1 LFNSLSAQPDM
12 YRRKIYLRTL
22 LTGLSIGSVIL
33 TSGLLLGALFLFQK
47 NNIEESLLDS
57 NIAYARK
64 LADTTDHYLTI
75 AQRELAWSASQI
87 VDLNDVG
94 KLHRETTRLFQQ
106 SGFFNSVAVLDRHA
120 VIASV
125 SPESLSLVGVKV
137 DTPETEQAIAA
148 RKPFISSPF
157 NSPSGNYVVL
167 LSQPLFS
174 TDGHYLGFIC
184 GTIYLKKQSM
194 LSDVLSQHYYGDGTS
209 VSIVSDDGFVIF
221 SHDPALVGTRMAL
234 SPQLQKRL
242 ASTSN
247 GQFMIEDAGKKYL
260 IGYASLQKTD
270 WNIFMSG
277 TSETVSSLMIHTG
290 RNAFW
295 FILGII
301 VLTASCMAFLAA
313 RISYPL
319 EKLAGM
325 VREGGSDASPE
336 LLSSVNTWY
345 NEADRLREAV
355 QQHRQ
360 AVAGHVADLN
370 DKAMTDPLTGL
381 NNRRGFYVQAE
392 QHSEERVQSAIAIDI
407 DHFKKINDRYGHD
420 AGDEVLVSLAGLLR
434 KRCRT
439 LDVVSRFGGEEF
451 ILLLPGTALSDAA
464 AMAERIREAV
474 SMTSFPFIS
483 AMTVSLGVATLSDTD
498 DKESLLRRADEA
510 LYAAKDDGRN
520 RVMVSHEGDISRYP
534 AV

>member
-1 LFNSLSAQPDM
+1 MTNSSSAQPNM
-12 YRRKIYLRTL
+12 YRRKIHLRTL
-22 LTGLSIGSVIL
+22 LTALSIGSVIL
-33 TSGLLLGALFLFQK
+33 TSGLLLGALFIFQK
-47 NNIEESLLDS
+47 SNIEESLLDS

-75 AQRELAWSASQI
+75 AQRELAWSANQI
-87 VDLNDVG
+87 TDLNDLNR
-94 KLHRETTRLFQQ
+94 LHRETTRLLQQ
-106 SGFFNSVAVLDRHA
+106 SGFFNSVAVVDRHA

-137 DTPETEQAIAA
+137 DTPQTEQAITF

-167 LSQPLFS
+167 LSQPLFAA
-174 TDGHYLGFIC
+174 DGRYLGFIC

-209 VSIVSDDGFVIF
+209 VSIVSDDGSVIF
-221 SHDPALVGTRMAL
+221 SHDPAQVGKRMAL

-242 ASTSN
+242 ASTTS
-247 GQFMIEDAGKKYL
+247 GQLMIQEEGKKYL

-277 TSETVSSLMIHTG
+277 TSETVGSLMAHTA
-290 RNAFW
+290 RSAFW
-295 FILGII
+295 FILGVI
-301 VLTASCMAFLAA
+301 VLTATCMAFLAT

-325 VREGGSDASPE
+325 VRDGGSDASPE

-355 QQHRQ
+355 QQHRR

-381 NNRRGFYVQAE
+381 NNRRGFYIQAA
-392 QHSEERVQSAIAIDI
+392 QHSEEPVQSAIAIDI

-439 LDVVSRFGGEEF
+439 LDVISRFGGRSLF
-451 ILLLPGTALSDAA
+451 CC
-464 AMAERIREAV
+464 
-474 SMTSFPFIS
+474 FP
-483 AMTVSLGVATLSDTD
+483 V
-498 DKESLLRRADEA
+498 R
-510 LYAAKDDGRN
+510 
-520 RVMVSHEGDISRYP
+520 H
-534 AV
+534 

>member
-1 LFNSLSAQPDM
+1 M
-12 YRRKIYLRTL
+12 YRRKIHLRTL
-22 LTGLSIGSVIL
+22 LTALSIGSVIL
-33 TSGLLLGALFLFQK
+33 TSGLLLGALFIFQK
-47 NNIEESLLDS
+47 SNIEASLLEN

-75 AQRELAWSASQI
+75 AQRELAWSAGQI
-87 VDLNDVG
+87 TNLNDVAR
-94 KLHRETTRLFQQ
+94 LHRETTRLLQQ
-106 SGFFNSVAVLDRHA
+106 SGFFNSVAVVDRHA

-137 DTPETEQAIAA
+137 DTAQTEQAIASQ
-148 RKPFISSPF
+148 KPFISSPF

-167 LSQPLFS
+167 LSQPLFAA
-174 TDGHYLGFIC
+174 DGRYLGFIC

-194 LSDVLSQHYYGDGTS
+194 LSDVLSQHYYDDGTS
-209 VSIVSDDGFVIF
+209 VSIVSDNGSVIF
-221 SHDPALVGTRMAL
+221 SHDPARVGTRMAL
-234 SPQLQKRL
+234 GAQLQNQL
-242 ASTSN
+242 ATTSS
-247 GQFMIEDAGKKYL
+247 GHFMIQETGKKYL

-277 TSETVSSLMIHTG
+277 TSQTVGSLMMHTA

-301 VLTASCMAFLAA
+301 VLTATCMAFLAT
-313 RISYPL
+313 RIAYPL

-325 VREGGSDASPE
+325 VRDGGSDASPE

-355 QQHRQ
+355 QQHRR

-381 NNRRGFYVQAE
+381 NNRRGFYIHAA

-439 LDVVSRFGGEEF
+439 MDVVSRFGGEEF
-451 ILLLPGTALSDAA
+451 ILLLPGTALNDAA

-474 SMTSFPFIS
+474 IETSFPFIS
-483 AMTVSLGVATLSDTD
+483 ALTVSLGVATLNETD
-498 DKESLLRRADEA
+498 DKDSLLRRADEA

>member
-1 LFNSLSAQPDM
+1 MTNSSSAQPNM
-12 YRRKIYLRTL
+12 YRRKIHLRTL
-22 LTGLSIGSVIL
+22 LTALSIGSVIL
-33 TSGLLLGALFLFQK
+33 TSGLLLGALFIFQK
-47 NNIEESLLDS
+47 SNIEESLLDS

-75 AQRELAWSASQI
+75 AQRELAWSANQI
-87 VDLNDVG
+87 TDLNDLNR
-94 KLHRETTRLFQQ
+94 LHRETTRLLQQ
-106 SGFFNSVAVLDRHA
+106 SGFFNSVAVVDRHA

-137 DTPETEQAIAA
+137 DTPQTEQAITF

-167 LSQPLFS
+167 LSQPLFAA
-174 TDGHYLGFIC
+174 DGRYLGFIC

-209 VSIVSDDGFVIF
+209 VSIVSDDGSVIF
-221 SHDPALVGTRMAL
+221 SHDPAQVGKRMAL

-242 ASTSN
+242 ASTTS
-247 GQFMIEDAGKKYL
+247 GQLMIQEEGKKYL

-277 TSETVSSLMIHTG
+277 TSETVGSLMAHTA
-290 RNAFW
+290 RSAFW
-295 FILGII
+295 FILGVI
-301 VLTASCMAFLAA
+301 VLTATCMAFLAT

-325 VREGGSDASPE
+325 VRDGGSDASPE

-355 QQHRQ
+355 QQHRR

-381 NNRRGFYVQAE
+381 NNRRGFYIQAA
-392 QHSEERVQSAIAIDI
+392 QHSEEPVQSAIAIDI

-439 LDVVSRFGGEEF
+439 LDVISRFGGRSLF
-451 ILLLPGTALSDAA
+451 CCFPVRHLNDAA

-474 SMTSFPFIS
+474 SKTSFPFIS
-483 AMTVSLGVATLSDTD
+483 AMTVSLGVATLSETE
-498 DKESLLRRADEA
+498 DKDALLRRADEA
-510 LYAAKDDGRN
+510 LYAAKGDGRN
-520 RVMVSHEGDISRYP
+520 RVMISHEGAISRYP
-534 AV
+534 AG

>member
-1 LFNSLSAQPDM
+1 M
-12 YRRKIYLRTL
+12 YRRKIHLRTL
-22 LTGLSIGSVIL
+22 LTALSIGSVIL
-33 TSGLLLGALFLFQK
+33 TSGLLLGALFIFQK
-47 NNIEESLLDS
+47 SNIEESLLDS

-75 AQRELAWSASQI
+75 AQRELAWSANQI
-87 VDLNDVG
+87 TDLNDLNR
-94 KLHRETTRLFQQ
+94 LHRETTRLLQQ
-106 SGFFNSVAVLDRHA
+106 SGFFNSVAVVDRHA

-125 SPESLSLVGVKV
+125 SPESLSLSLVGVKV
-137 DTPETEQAIAA
+137 DTPQTEQAITF

-167 LSQPLFS
+167 LSQPLFAA
-174 TDGHYLGFIC
+174 DGRYLGFIC

-209 VSIVSDDGFVIF
+209 VSIVSDDGSVIF
-221 SHDPALVGTRMAL
+221 SHDPAQVGKRMAL

-242 ASTSN
+242 ASTTS
-247 GQFMIEDAGKKYL
+247 GQLMIQEEGKKYL

-277 TSETVSSLMIHTG
+277 TSETVGSLMAHTA
-290 RNAFW
+290 RSAFW
-295 FILGII
+295 FILGVI
-301 VLTASCMAFLAA
+301 VLTATCMAFLAT

-325 VREGGSDASPE
+325 VRDGGSDASPE

-355 QQHRQ
+355 QQHRR

-381 NNRRGFYVQAE
+381 NNRRGFYIQAA
-392 QHSEERVQSAIAIDI
+392 QHSEEPVQSAIAIDI

-439 LDVVSRFGGEEF
+439 LDVISRFGGEEF
-451 ILLLPGTALSDAA
+451 ILLLPGTALNDAA

-474 SMTSFPFIS
+474 SKTSFPFIS
-483 AMTVSLGVATLSDTD
+483 AMTVSLGVATLSETE
-498 DKESLLRRADEA
+498 DKDALLRRADEA
-510 LYAAKDDGRN
+510 LYAAKGDGRN
-520 RVMVSHEGDISRYP
+520 RVMISHEGAISRYP
-534 AV
+534 AG